1 MKYDY
6 QLSEVCM
13 ILYIVYDFKNLF
25 IQLGLLLTL
34 HFLLCL
40 NFTIVFKIKL
50 KLDYI

>member
-1 MKYDY
+1 
-6 QLSEVCM
+6 M

-40 NFTIVFKIKL
+40 NFTIVFKNKTKVRL
-50 KLDYI
+50 YIVRTQLISLHE